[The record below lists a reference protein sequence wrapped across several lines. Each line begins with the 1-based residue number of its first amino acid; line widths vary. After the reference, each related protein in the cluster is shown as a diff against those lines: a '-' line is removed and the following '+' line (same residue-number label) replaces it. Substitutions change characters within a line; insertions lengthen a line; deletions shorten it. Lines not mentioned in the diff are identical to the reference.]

1 MLCQLRD
8 IESLAIVAYLSL
20 WPLLSDGGERVTSM
34 RSLGGLTLLLAGIG
48 VALLVYLP
56 APVDSAASRAA
67 HVAAVKFKPVS
78 RLGQFSPSIALS
90 VPTPL
95 GPRLAGLEIAAAA
108 VLQAAVVHETQLGWQ
123 TTVASAVT
131 TGPTELTPRDADARN
146 KLAQEIQQQLRRVG
160 CYWGRIDGSWD
171 SVTKDSMREFT
182 HRVNATLPLDL
193 PDYAQL
199 ALVQSQSDDVC
210 GACPAGQ
217 SLSASKRCVGPITV
231 ASPPKEV
238 LPWMA
243 NAVPDAPVAVR
254 LFKPV
259 PTVTVPGR
267 MALGAPV
274 PILADVQ
281 QDVAPVN
288 SPKYQPLI
296 AALDINVTEVK
307 QQVTAPPK
315 AKLRPGNS
323 YDRNRSHSRNCRFAD
338 AVPSQS
344 ARKPQHV
351 RAGTPRYN
359 LLLGLG
365 GVY

>member
-1 MLCQLRD
+1 M
-8 IESLAIVAYLSL
+8 I
-20 WPLLSDGGERVTSM
+20 PM
-34 RSLGGLTLLLAGIG
+34 RSFGGLTLLLAGIG

-67 HVAAVKFKPVS
+67 HVAAIKFKPVS

-95 GPRLAGLEIAAAA
+95 APRLAGLEMAAAA
-108 VLQAAVVHETQLGWQ
+108 VLQAAIAHETQLGWQ
-123 TTVASAVT
+123 TRVVSATT

-146 KLAQEIQQQLRRVG
+146 KLAREIQQQLRRVG
-160 CYWGRIDGSWD
+160 CYWGRVDGSWD
-171 SVTKDSMREFT
+171 SVTKDAMREFT
-182 HRVNATLPLDL
+182 GRVNAMLPLDQ

-199 ALVQSQSDDVC
+199 ALVQSQSDEVC
-210 GACPAGQ
+210 DACPAGQ
-217 SLSASKRCVGPITV
+217 SLSASGHCVGPIMAQTV
-231 ASPPKEV
+231 ASPPNEV

-259 PTVTVPGR
+259 PTSPEPGR
-267 MALGAPV
+267 MALGTLV
-274 PILADVQ
+274 PISVDVQ
-281 QDVAPVN
+281 QDVPPVTLTKT
-288 SPKYQPLI
+288 PPLI
-296 AALDINVTEVK
+296 AALEINVTEVK
-307 QQVTAPPK
+307 PQVTAPSK
-315 AKLRPGNS
+315 AKRRSSSS
-323 YDRNRSHSRNCRFAD
+323 YDGNRSYGRNRRFAD

-344 ARKPQHV
+344 PRKPQHA

>member
-1 MLCQLRD
+1 M
-8 IESLAIVAYLSL
+8 
-20 WPLLSDGGERVTSM
+20 TSM

-95 GPRLAGLEIAAAA
+95 GPRLAGLVEIAAAA
-108 VLQAAVVHETQLGWQ
+108 VLQAAVVHKTQLGWQ
-123 TTVASAVT
+123 TMVVAAT
-131 TGPTELTPRDADARN
+131 PTGPTELTPRDADARN

-160 CYWGRIDGSWD
+160 CYWGRVDGSWD
-171 SVTKDSMREFT
+171 SVTKDAMREFT
-182 HRVNATLPLDL
+182 HRVNATLPLDQ

-199 ALVQSQSDDVC
+199 ALVQSQSDEVC

-217 SLSASKRCVGPITV
+217 SLSASRRCVGPIMAQTF

-238 LPWMA
+238 LPSMA
-243 NAVPDAPVAVR
+243 NAGPDAPSAVR

-259 PTVTVPGR
+259 PTGTVPGR
-267 MALGAPV
+267 MALGALV
-274 PILADVQ
+274 PISVDVQ
-281 QDVAPVN
+281 DVPPVTLAKT
-288 SPKYQPLI
+288 PPLI

-307 QQVTAPPK
+307 PQVTAPPK
-315 AKLRPGNS
+315 SKRRSSNGYDRNRS
-323 YDRNRSHSRNCRFAD
+323 YDRNRRFAD
-338 AVPSQS
+338 ALQPQS